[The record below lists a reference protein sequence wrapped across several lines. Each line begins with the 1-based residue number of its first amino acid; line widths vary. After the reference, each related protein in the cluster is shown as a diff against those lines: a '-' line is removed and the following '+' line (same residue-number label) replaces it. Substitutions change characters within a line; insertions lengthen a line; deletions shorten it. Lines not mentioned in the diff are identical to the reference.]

1 MRASNRLKQTSVLFM
16 FTFLLLQTLTCIAGS
31 SSKESKGIY
40 TVKSKSKTYYH
51 VEFKVTPDNFVMPKP
66 ISDDVLKADGGQ
78 FEVYIKKHLFP
89 INAPHCKKEIILR
102 MPWTKSSLKNA
113 SQFIEEKVALY
124 KKLLDVSEGKRS
136 DLKVI
141 IELNPYV
148 QVTSTNPLN
157 VELTQ
162 CNVFFRSSHGRY
174 IDYPGDR

>member
-1 MRASNRLKQTSVLFM
+1 MQIPYLFFIVFMSFLTTSCM
-16 FTFLLLQTLTCIAGS
+16 AGDAID
-31 SSKESKGIY
+31 KN
-40 TVKSKSKTYYH
+40 VKIHTSKTKLQAYYH
-51 VEFKVTPDNFVMPKP
+51 IEYEITPDNFVMPKP